1 MIPKKPSPNKWEKL
15 KKNKS
20 ALNSGLQ
27 LLSRRPYS
35 EKEVYDHLIRH
46 WPGPDVN
53 SAIAKLKELKFI
65 DDAAFVVWYQE
76 SRLRSRPMS
85 GKLLAYELKKK
96 GITMNYELITMN
108 EPELATQALL
118 KKKNLNRQQ
127 AVRYLA
133 SRGFSWS
140 TIEKVLKKRYNDN
153 NVND

>member
-1 MIPKKPSPNKWEKL
+1 
-15 KKNKS
+15 
-20 ALNSGLQ
+20 
-27 LLSRRPYS
+27 
-35 EKEVYDHLIRH
+35 
-46 WPGPDVN
+46 
-53 SAIAKLKELKFI
+53 
-65 DDAAFVVWYQE
+65 
-76 SRLRSRPMS
+76 
-85 GKLLAYELKKK
+85 
-96 GITMNYELITMN
+96 MNYELITMN